1 MAPFNMQSL
10 YLSALSLSRLM
21 RGIYRIYH
29 WMYTIC
35 VFLKAEMILV
45 NAE

>member
-10 YLSALSLSRLM
+10 YLSALSLSLLI
-21 RGIYRIYH
+21 RGMYH